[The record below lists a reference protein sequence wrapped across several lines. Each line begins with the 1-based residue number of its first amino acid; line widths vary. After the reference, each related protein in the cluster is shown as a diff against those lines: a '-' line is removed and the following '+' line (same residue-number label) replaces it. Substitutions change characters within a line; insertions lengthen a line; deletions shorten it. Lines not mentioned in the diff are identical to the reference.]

1 MKPQNTTATHIE
13 KRWGHE
19 IWFANNEEEDYC
31 GKELF
36 IKEECHTSMHFHLK
50 KHEVFYIL
58 EGELYL
64 ELIDADTGEYSHI
77 ILSNGEKYEIKQ
89 GQPHQL
95 IAHNGSVRLIEASTF
110 HKNSDSYRVHNE
122 IRQEIT

>member
-1 MKPQNTTATHIE
+1 MNTKAKFVE

-19 IWFANNEEEDYC
+19 IWFANNEKENYC

-36 IKEECHTSMHFHLK
+36 IKKDCHTSMHFHLK

-58 EGELYL
+58 EGKLHL
-64 ELIDADTGEYSHI
+64 QLIETKSGSKGHI
-77 ILSNGEKYEIKQ
+77 ILSEGDKYEIEQ

-95 IAHNGSVRLIEASTF
+95 IAHEGSVKLIEASTF
-110 HKNSDSYRVHNE
+110 HENSDSYRVYDE
-122 IRQEIT
+122 LR

>member
-1 MKPQNTTATHIE
+1 MNTETKFVE

-19 IWFANNEEEDYC
+19 IWFANNEEENYC

-36 IKEECHTSMHFHLK
+36 IKEDCHTSMHFHLE

-58 EGELYL
+58 EGQLAL
-64 ELIDADTGEYSHI
+64 ELIDTKIGQSCLIVLNKGD
-77 ILSNGEKYEIKQ
+77 KYEIEQ

-95 IAHNGSVRLIEASTF
+95 IAYKGSVKLIEASTF
-110 HKNSDSYRVHNE
+110 HKNSDSYRVYDE
-122 IRQEIT
+122 LR